1 MREGWVSHR
10 FDEVFDLQMG
20 KTPARDN
27 PSYWGDDNI
36 WVSIADMK
44 DVKYISSSK
53 EQITDIA
60 VRESGIKPVKKG
72 TAIMSFKLSIGKAA
86 IASTELYTN
95 EAIMSF
101 SVKDGHRVKPEFIY
115 YFLKG
120 FKWAGANKAVMGF
133 TLNKKTIASNIFSYP
148 PIAEQER
155 IVAELDCLTGIIEK
169 KKQQLEELDKLA
181 QSIFYDMFGD
191 PITNEKGWKVKRLG
205 DLCEVITKG
214 TTPSSLGFSFVE
226 KGINFLKVES
236 FNSDET
242 LNEAKIFH
250 ITKECDA
257 ALQRS
262 RLEANDILMC
272 IAGATCGRLAIVP
285 SSVIPAN
292 TNQAFGIIRLKD
304 KEQSFHRYIYS
315 FLHSS
320 FIRDS
325 VNELMKGVA
334 QPNLTLAHLRGF
346 CILLPPPAL
355 QNEFAQKIETIVKQ
369 KELLKQSI
377 RETETLFSSRM
388 DYWFN

>member
-1 MREGWVSHR
+1 M
-10 FDEVFDLQMG
+10 
-20 KTPARDN
+20 
-27 PSYWGDDNI
+27 
-36 WVSIADMK
+36 
-44 DVKYISSSK
+44 SK
-53 EQITDIA
+53 
-60 VRESGIKPVKKG
+60 S
-72 TAIMSFKLSIGKAA
+72 
-86 IASTELYTN
+86 STELLGNYIT
-95 EAIMSF
+95 EY
-101 SVKDGHRVKPEFIY
+101 SVKNKNGADIPVY
-115 YFLKG
+115 SVSNDKG
-120 FKWAGANKAVMGF
+120 FCRDYFSKDVSSKDKTSYKIVPRGCFAYNPSRINVGSIAWQDKEDAVIVSPLYVVFSTEGLNNDFLMYYLKSNALMSYIKIYSAGAVRNNLRFK
-133 TLNKKTIASNIFSYP
+133 TLSSFPVKVPSL
-148 PIAEQER
+148 EQQAR

-181 QSIFYDMFGD
+181 QSIFYEMFGD
-191 PITNEKGWKVKRLG
+191 PITNEKGWKVKKLG

-226 KGINFLKVES
+226 EGINFLKVES

-257 ALQRS
+257 ALRRS

-320 FIRDS
+320 FIRES
-325 VNELMKGVA
+325 VNDLMKGVA

-346 CILLPPPAL
+346 SILLPPTAL
-355 QNEFAQKIETIVKQ
+355 QNEFAQKIEGIEKQ
-369 KELLKQSI
+369 KELVKRSI
-377 RETETLFSSRM
+377 VETETLFNSRM
-388 DYWFN
+388 DFWFN